1 MPIEEFNDLFITE
14 VKIFAS
20 HIHCVS
26 NQYAAQKELLKKICL
41 KAILE
46 CIWTS

>member
-26 NQYAAQKELLKKICL
+26 NQYAAQKEL
-41 KAILE
+41 
-46 CIWTS
+46 